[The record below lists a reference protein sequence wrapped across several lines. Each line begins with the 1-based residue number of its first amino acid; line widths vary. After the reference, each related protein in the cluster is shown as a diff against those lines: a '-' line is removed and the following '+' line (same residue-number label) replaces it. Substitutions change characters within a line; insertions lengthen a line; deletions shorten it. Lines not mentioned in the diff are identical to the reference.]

1 LREGAFNIARYLPT
15 YFIPPELGPKL
26 YSAYGML
33 EACKF
38 DEIEKTCLKIPTG
51 STLCHVDS
59 ADACN
64 VLCHVAELNHDE
76 WRIRSMC
83 KLLLVDENQV
93 DECIKNRETKK
104 LGAVWHI
111 FHSDYSD
118 QIRRIIKMKRLA
130 DKHNEE
136 IKKNAK
142 KRDAD
147 SDSDESMEDLQ
158 KKREIKAKKEAEQE
172 KSSDPIHDQMQFIDP
187 GLLRMIKSKNIPFA
201 AFIQCEGDA
210 VFIPS
215 GAIHQVV
222 NINSCI
228 KSALDFVAAE
238 RLENT
243 MKTTYEYSKLS
254 ENHANHADKVQLKST
269 VFHTAKEIVQC
280 INKIK

>member
-1 LREGAFNIARYLPT
+1 
-15 YFIPPELGPKL
+15 
-26 YSAYGML
+26 
-33 EACKF
+33 
-38 DEIEKTCLKIPTG
+38 
-51 STLCHVDS
+51 
-59 ADACN
+59 
-64 VLCHVAELNHDE
+64 
-76 WRIRSMC
+76 MC
-83 KLLLVDENQV
+83 ELLLVDQNQV

-111 FHSDYSD
+111 FNSDFSD
-118 QIRRIIKMKRLA
+118 KIREIIKKKRMA
-130 DKHNEE
+130 DKINNED
-136 IKKNAK
+136 IKKSSK
-142 KRDAD
+142 KRDFD
-147 SDSDESMEDLQ
+147 SDSDDKMNDLD
-158 KKREIKAKKEAEQE
+158 RRRVKAEKEAEQE

-187 GLLRMIKSKNIPFA
+187 GLLKMIQSEKIPFA

-269 VFHTAKEIVQC
+269 IFHTAKEIVQC
-280 INKIK
+280 VKK